1 MQIRTVSLS
10 SNKIFI
16 FEDDD
21 PGPVS
26 PAEIILVTYPAT
38 AETTS
43 MIYERQSFTHK
54 SRGF

>member
-21 PGPVS
+21 LGPVS
-26 PAEIILVTYPAT
+26 PAEIILITYPTT

-43 MIYERQSFTHK
+43 MIYDRPSFAYE
-54 SRGF
+54 SRRL